1 MTRSNIIAGVIVA
14 LALAI
19 VAAISFD
26 ASAAG
31 PPNTL
36 DPVTVT
42 AARTKADHEAI
53 AKAYDREAADLDE
66 KVEMHQ
72 RMADAYK
79 YAGKPVFEIQMK
91 HCLALVKDF
100 KAAADET
107 RALAAEH
114 RKIAATLP

>member
-1 MTRSNIIAGVIVA
+1 MTRSNIIAGGFLA
-14 LALAI
+14 LAL

-26 ASAAG
+26 ATAAG

-53 AKAYDREAADLDE
+53 ATAYDREVAALEE

-72 RMADAYK
+72 KMADAYK
-79 YAGKPVFEIQMK
+79 YGGKPYTDLQAK

-107 RALAAEH
+107 RALADEH